1 MGVAQTVAQKESKM
15 PKYVE
20 RRGNVL
26 YFRRRAP
33 SPLKPGDSLYL
44 DDRKESVHA
53 NGYVRFSLETS
64 DLKVAGQLA
73 RKYAHLVDEAAKDAA
88 TGVFRPKLKD
98 WEPAK
103 PLEPGAPTPEEI
115 RFAAESMYVSLLGT
129 DELVFNGSL
138 QKAFDQ
144 AFGSAAPTEEDEEER
159 QSDRHHWSAADLPPL
174 TPQGQAQLIKEWI
187 GPITFALYQHTGKT
201 ITDPGP
207 ALLPFAD
214 AIRRFVI
221 AMEKRRVEAH
231 VPTPAQPHKGEI
243 WTWQQALEYSFEQR
257 PNLSEASCANYR
269 IAWNSLAESAKG
281 TPAGLTKAAVVA
293 WRDGMFKNL
302 ARRTAKS
309 RLTQAGSIWRE
320 SLTNAKIPPG
330 VADPFV
336 GLQVRVDDNKVGT
349 SREEFSLDELKK
361 LFGASPLSTER
372 AVSVQAGYW
381 LPLLALYH
389 GARLEEITGLEVR
402 DIEDWGDSL
411 VIHIRE
417 NTIREKLKHRKLSER
432 STPAHPKLIELGF
445 KGYVAAARESGL
457 ERLFPSF
464 SRGATF
470 GEAFVVH
477 AKELLNP
484 AEGRLVGMH
493 CFRHCWETARRN
505 GRLDT
510 SAAQYI
516 TGRKMEKGS
525 SADYGS
531 QAGLCVLLEELSKID
546 YPTLKFGKAPPVT
559 VAQLKQQDA
568 VRKHALR
575 AKKGSMTKAAIR

>member
-20 RRGNVL
+20 RRGNVFC
-26 YFRRRAP
+26 FRRRAP
-33 SPLKPGDSLYL
+33 SPLKPGDTIYL

-73 RKYAHLVDEAAKDAA
+73 RKYAHLLDEAAKDAA
-88 TGVFRPKLKD
+88 TGVFRPKMKD
-98 WEPAK
+98 WAPAK

-115 RFAAESMYVSLLGT
+115 RFAAESMYVGLLGT
-129 DELVFNGSL
+129 DELVFNSSL

-144 AFGSAAPTEEDEEER
+144 AFSGAAPADEDER

-174 TPQGQAQLIKEWI
+174 TPQGQAKLIKDWI

-243 WTWQQALEYSFEQR
+243 WTWQQALEYSFDQR
-257 PNLSEASCANYR
+257 PNLSEASRANYR

-320 SLTNAKIPPG
+320 SLVNAKIPPG

-336 GLQVRVDDNKVGT
+336 GLQVRVDDSKVGT
-349 SREEFSLDELKK
+349 SREEFSIDELKK
-361 LFGASPLSTER
+361 LFGAPPVSTER

-381 LPLLALYH
+381 LPLLALFH
-389 GARLEEITGLEVR
+389 GCQSARNF
-402 DIEDWGDSL
+402 D
-411 VIHIRE
+411 H
-417 NTIREKLKHRKLSER
+417 LSALNFDQV
-432 STPAHPKLIELGF
+432 SG
-445 KGYVAAARESGL
+445 GYC
-457 ERLFPSF
+457 
-464 SRGATF
+464 GA
-470 GEAFVVH
+470 
-477 AKELLNP
+477 
-484 AEGRLVGMH
+484 
-493 CFRHCWETARRN
+493 
-505 GRLDT
+505 
-510 SAAQYI
+510 
-516 TGRKMEKGS
+516 
-525 SADYGS
+525 
-531 QAGLCVLLEELSKID
+531 
-546 YPTLKFGKAPPVT
+546 
-559 VAQLKQQDA
+559 
-568 VRKHALR
+568 
-575 AKKGSMTKAAIR
+575 

>member
-73 RKYAHLVDEAAKDAA
+73 RKYAHFVDEAAKDAA

-129 DELVFNGSL
+129 DELVFNSSL

-144 AFGSAAPTEEDEEER
+144 AFGSAAPAEEDEEER

-201 ITDPGP
+201 ITEPGP
-207 ALLPFAD
+207 TLLPFAD

-231 VPTPAQPHKGEI
+231 VPTPPQPHKGEI
-243 WTWQQALEYSFEQR
+243 WTWQQALEYCFEQR
-257 PNLSEASCANYR
+257 PDLSEGSRANYR

-293 WRDGMFKNL
+293 WRDGMFKKL
-302 ARRTAKS
+302 ARRTAKN
-309 RLTQAGSIWRE
+309 RLTQVGSIWRE
-320 SLTNAKIPPG
+320 SLVNAKIPPG
-330 VADPFV
+330 VIDPFD
-336 GLQVRVDDNKVGT
+336 GLQVRVDENGGS
-349 SREEFSLDELKK
+349 SREEFSVAELKT
-361 LFGASPLSTER
+361 LFDAPPLSTDR

-389 GARLEEITGLEVR
+389 GPRLLEITGLEVR

-411 VIHIRE
+411 VMHIRE
-417 NTIREKLKHRKLSER
+417 NTIRENLKHGKLSER
-432 STPAHPKLIELGF
+432 SMPVHPKLIELGF
-445 KGYVAAARESGL
+445 KDYVTAARESGL
-457 ERLFPSF
+457 ERLFPGY

-470 GEAFVVH
+470 GEAFVAH

-484 AEGRLVGMH
+484 VEGRLVGMH

-510 SAAQYI
+510 SASQYM

-531 QAGLCVLLEELSKID
+531 QAGLCVLLEELSKIE

-559 VAQLKQQDA
+559 AAQLKQQDA

-575 AKKGSMTKAAIR
+575 AKKGRKIKAAIR